1 MPYCIVFLLFVFWGC
16 MMVSNAANSATISN
30 LNSVVRNFADVMNA
44 LMTIPNCIAV
54 QGPSA
59 ITACETKHFVYDSNL
74 EEVDTTEIPLHDDKK
89 VRRTQSRSKEGP
101 KGPSFGGLYN

>member
-54 QGPSA
+54 LGLSA
-59 ITACETKHFVYDSNL
+59 IIARETKHYVFDNNL
-74 EEVDTTEIPLHDDKK
+74 EEVDKTEIPQYDEK
-89 VRRTQSRSKEGP
+89 
-101 KGPSFGGLYN
+101 